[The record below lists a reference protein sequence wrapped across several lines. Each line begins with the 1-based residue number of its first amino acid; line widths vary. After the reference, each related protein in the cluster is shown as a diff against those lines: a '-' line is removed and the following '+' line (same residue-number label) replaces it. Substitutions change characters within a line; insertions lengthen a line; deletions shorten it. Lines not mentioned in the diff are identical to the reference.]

1 MAFISNNISK
11 DDIFIRVGEKVKKA
25 DDLSVVY
32 TAVLKTSCQGT
43 LEIDE
48 AAATTTVTPFFEDNS
63 FVDRLVVFDN
73 GQTKIITA
81 VSDTDTVTVTPNSPE
96 IPAGTGF
103 TIYNSSFTTNSKGQM
118 SFGKSTV
125 DVIMGQDLG
134 IDLNFGRIKNTAL
147 PIHAHDVANKQY
159 VDSLK
164 IGNWNHI
171 EKFEADGVT
180 EEYTVSI
187 PISTYNAI
195 VSVGGVIQD
204 PFDSYIFINTNSGT
218 ILKFYEAPPEETIVT
233 IRTTTSTNLSSS
245 TALEELFVST
255 NQQKYFYLDNE
266 VFDKFGLMVS
276 IDGVVQSTLNYD
288 ILTTPAGFRT
298 EIQDDGTTAKIYYG
312 NEYKVLR
319 FSEGLDDG
327 AVVRVLNIRG
337 RGFHSHS
344 GTTLILEN
352 DSLVPNTASLTDG
365 TYYNRID
372 AKIGATDTLIRSN
385 YAEPTTDYGVH
396 NDVFTE
402 LQDNDFT
409 FTVTH
414 DMIANRGGLNLY
426 ANTTCDNLYVNLP
439 EMGGEYSPDQHM
451 EVKVVCGTQTAN
463 VFINADENNF
473 MNYEGKFDDP
483 SKDGGGV
490 IYNIQ
495 DNVPTVIHLEWESYY
510 RTWYIKYGMGV
521 WQVDAD
527 AINYPDTSPAP

>member
-1 MAFISNNISK
+1 MAFNNNTISK
-11 DDIFIRVGEKVKKA
+11 NDLFIRVGKPALDATLTQYSSTLASDSLSSA
-25 DDLSVVY
+25 DVGVD
-32 TAVLKTSCQGT
+32 
-43 LEIDE
+43 
-48 AAATTTVTPFFEDNS
+48 FFEED
-63 FVDRLVVFDN
+63 FVGRLIVFDN
-73 GQTKIITA
+73 GQTKVITQF
-81 VSDTDTVTVTPNSPE
+81 TDRRSVVVTPGFSVPN
-96 IPAGTGF
+96 GTPF
-103 TIYNSSFTTNSKGQM
+103 TVYETSFFANDKGQFT
-118 SFGKSTV
+118 FGKAII
-125 DVIMGQDLG
+125 DDIMGEDKG
-134 IDLNFGRIKNTAL
+134 IDLNFGKIKNVSL

-171 EKFEADGVT
+171 EKFEGDGLTT
-180 EEYTVSI
+180 EFQVSVA
-187 PISTYNAI
+187 ISTYNAL

-204 PFDSYIFINTNSGT
+204 AFDSYIFLNSSSGT
-218 ILKFYEAPPEETIVT
+218 TLKFYEAPPEETIIT

-245 TALEELFVST
+245 TALEEIFVSS
-255 NQQKYFYLDNE
+255 NQQKYFYLENE
-266 VFDKFGLMVS
+266 VYDKFGLMVT

-298 EIQDDGTTAKIYYG
+298 EAQPDGTLSKIYYG
-312 NEYKVLR
+312 NEYKILR
-319 FSEGLDDG
+319 FSEGLDNG

-352 DSLVPNTASLTDG
+352 DSLVPNTAAIDDG
-365 TYYNRID
+365 TYFDRID
-372 AKIGATDTLIRSN
+372 AKIGAIDTLIRSN
-385 YAEPTTDYGVH
+385 YGEPTVDYTT
-396 NDVFTE
+396 NDDVFKKLE
-402 LQDNDFT
+402 DNDFT

-426 ANTTCDNLYVNLP
+426 ANTTCDSLYINLP

-451 EVKVVCGTQTAN
+451 EVKVVCGTETAN

-490 IYNIQ
+490 VYNIQ
-495 DNVPTVIHLEWESYY
+495 ENVPTVIHLEWESYY

-527 AINYPDTSPAP
+527 AINYPDTTP